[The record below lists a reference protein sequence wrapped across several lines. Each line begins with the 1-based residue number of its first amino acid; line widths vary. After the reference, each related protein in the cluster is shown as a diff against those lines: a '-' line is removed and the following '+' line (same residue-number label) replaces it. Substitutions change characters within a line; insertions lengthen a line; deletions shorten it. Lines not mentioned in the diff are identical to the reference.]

1 MCLLCRAGAWCTCI
15 ATFCLTNKQHCDKV
29 PDASCAIADAGMR
42 EQLDADQDDVD
53 GDGQPATRVV
63 SVLDPSERDEN
74 DQPMFVDIEV
84 NAEG

>member
-1 MCLLCRAGAWCTCI
+1 
-15 ATFCLTNKQHCDKV
+15 
-29 PDASCAIADAGMR
+29 MR